1 MRSIFFH
8 AFRRLARERSERAL
22 PQRRKAKMRSMRRIG
37 KIVSVGLPAAFSVM
51 TLAPLFFLLC
61 GSLMGSGELNE
72 YLGPFLFQ
80 TDGFAGWRLFPL
92 YPTFRSFVQLMLDS
106 PEFFRM
112 FWNTMAITG
121 GILGGQLLFGLPAA
135 WGLARCPVPGR
146 RMLYMLCIVL
156 MMLPFQVTMLS
167 EYLVL
172 NKLNLLDSLWSVIL
186 PGAFSAFPVFLM
198 YRFFCG
204 IPEEL
209 LESARID
216 GAGELQ
222 VFIRIGIPLGASGIL
237 SALVLQFL
245 ECFSM
250 IEQPLV
256 FLETKSLMP
265 LSLYLPQIT
274 PERTGFALCC
284 SLVAL
289 LPPLLVFGMGQ
300 QYLEQGIMAG
310 AVKE

>member
-1 MRSIFFH
+1 MRG
-8 AFRRLARERSERAL
+8 
-22 PQRRKAKMRSMRRIG
+22 M
-37 KIVSVGLPAAFSVM
+37 KIFSVVVL
-51 TLAPLFFLLC
+51 TVLGLFTVLPVLFLLC

-72 YLGPFLFQ
+72 YLGPFILH
-80 TDGFAGWRLFPL
+80 TEGFVGWRLFPL
-92 YPTFRSFVQLMLDS
+92 YPTLKNGVRLLFDS
-106 PEFFRM
+106 PEFFHM

-121 GILGGQLLFGLPAA
+121 GILGGQFLFGLPAA
-135 WGLARCPVPGR
+135 WGLARYPVPCR
-146 RMLYMLCIVL
+146 RLFYMLCILL

-172 NKLNLLDSLWSVIL
+172 NKLNLLDSLWSIIL
-186 PGAFSAFPVFLM
+186 PGAFSTFSVFLM

-204 IPEEL
+204 ISEEL

-222 VFIRIGIPLGASGIL
+222 IFFRIGLPLGASGIL

-256 FLETKSLMP
+256 FLETKSRWP
-265 LSLYLPQIT
+265 LSLYLPQIKA
-274 PERTGFALCC
+274 EQMGFALCC
-284 SLVAL
+284 SFVSL

-300 QYLEQGIMAG
+300 QYLEQGITAG
-310 AVKE
+310 AVKG

>member
-1 MRSIFFH
+1 MRKLLSVCL
-8 AFRRLARERSERAL
+8 LALFA
-22 PQRRKAKMRSMRRIG
+22 
-37 KIVSVGLPAAFSVM
+37 VTTV
-51 TLAPLFFLLC
+51 APLFFLFC
-61 GSLMGSGELNE
+61 GSLMGNGELGE
-72 YLGPFLFQ
+72 YLRPFLLH
-80 TDGFAGWRLFPL
+80 TEGYARWRLFPL
-92 YPTFRSFVQLMLDS
+92 YPTLRNFVRLVFDS

-121 GILGGQLLFGLPAA
+121 GILGGQFLFGLPAA
-135 WGLARCPVPGR
+135 WGLARYQIPGR
-146 RMLYMLCIVL
+146 RIFYMLCILL

-172 NKLNLLDSLWSVIL
+172 HRLHLLDSLWAVIL
-186 PGAFSAFPVFLM
+186 PGAFSTFSVFLM

-209 LESARID
+209 LEAARVD

-222 VFIRIGIPLGASGIL
+222 IFLRIGLPLGMSGIL
-237 SALVLQFL
+237 SVFVLQFL

-274 PERTGFALCC
+274 SENIGFAFCC
-284 SLVAL
+284 SFVAL

-300 QYLEQGIMAG
+300 QYLEQGITAG

>member
-1 MRSIFFH
+1 MK
-8 AFRRLARERSERAL
+8 
-22 PQRRKAKMRSMRRIG
+22 QVW
-37 KIVSVGLPAAFSVM
+37 KILSVSVLALSGLLTA
-51 TLAPLFFLLC
+51 APLLFLFC
-61 GSLMGSGELNE
+61 GSLMGNGELKE
-72 YLGPFLFQ
+72 YLGPFILH
-80 TDGFAGWRLFPL
+80 TDGYAGWRLFPL
-92 YPTFRSFVQLMLDS
+92 YPTLRNVVKLFLDS

-112 FWNTMAITG
+112 FWNTMAVTG
-121 GILGGQLLFGLPAA
+121 GILTGQFLFGLPSA
-135 WGLARCPVPGR
+135 WGLARYLVFGKKVF
-146 RMLYMLCIVL
+146 YMLCIML

-172 NKLNLLDSLWSVIL
+172 NRLGMLDSLWSVIA
-186 PGAFSAFPVFLM
+186 PGAFSTFSVFLM

-209 LESARID
+209 LDSARID

-222 VFIRIGIPLGASGIL
+222 IFLWIGIPLGASGIL

-256 FLETKSLMP
+256 FLQTKSRWP
-265 LSLYLPQIT
+265 LSLYLPEIKAEQM
-274 PERTGFALCC
+274 GFALCC
-284 SLVAL
+284 SFVAL

-300 QYLEQGIMAG
+300 QYLEAGIMAG